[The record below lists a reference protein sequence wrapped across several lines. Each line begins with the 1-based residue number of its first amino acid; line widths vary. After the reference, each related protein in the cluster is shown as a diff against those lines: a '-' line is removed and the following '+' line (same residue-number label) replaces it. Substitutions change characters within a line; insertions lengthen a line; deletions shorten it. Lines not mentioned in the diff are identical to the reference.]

1 MKYILIGS
9 IAVIAFYLLDKLGLW
24 AEQRGWI
31 YYRYKRA
38 SRTAIGNA
46 ILELQTVVDP
56 SKRYVVEER
65 KKIMKEERDSGD
77 KPQTG

>member
-1 MKYILIGS
+1 LVS
-9 IAVIAFYLLDKLGLW
+9 
-24 AEQRGWI
+24 
-31 YYRYKRA
+31 
-38 SRTAIGNA
+38 TAIGNA
-46 ILELQTVVDP
+46 ILEFQTVVDP

>member
-9 IAVIAFYLLDKLGLW
+9 IAIIGFYLLDRFGLC
-24 AEQRGWI
+24 AERRGWI

-38 SRTAIGNA
+38 SRTAIGNS
-46 ILELQTVVDP
+46 ILELQTIVDP

-65 KKIMKEERDSGD
+65 KKIRKEEKDSGD
-77 KPQTG
+77 KPKAG